1 LSEKPA
7 TTVDK
12 SAALDLNVVRVSIK
26 THLKNQA
33 HQWLTPF
40 DQNTP
45 ASAVEAVLKKRCES
59 VDEALVSLWNAI
71 GMPKQYSLV
80 AVGGYGR
87 GELFPFSDVDVL
99 ILIDKEPDEINTE
112 KLETFCGSGWD
123 IGLEIGHSVRTT
135 AQCVE
140 EAGKDIT
147 VQTALVESRLLA
159 GNSSNFK
166 SLNSSLKN
174 LLEVKT
180 FFRKKTLELRQRH
193 AKYQETPYSL
203 EPNCKESPGG
213 LRDLHVILW
222 VCRAAN
228 LGNSW
233 AEMAKKGLITP
244 FEAAKLRNNERTLK
258 KIRYQLHVTTGRRED
273 RLVYDVQTQL
283 AESLGYRPTSAKRS
297 SEQLMQQYYLAAKA
311 VMQLNT
317 ILLQNIELSI
327 FGANAEPVV
336 IDNEF
341 QETDSLLDIRDDDV
355 FARNPSAM
363 LRAFIVMQQNP
374 RLKGMSARMLR
385 QLWHSR
391 VKINSEFRK
400 NPVNKALFI
409 EFFKQPQGIVH
420 ELRRMNETSVL
431 GRYLPVFRKIVGQ
444 MQHDLF
450 HVYTV
455 DQHILTVVRNL
466 RRFTMAEHAHEY
478 PYCSQ
483 LMANFDDHW
492 LLYVAALFHDVAK
505 GRGGD
510 HSVLGEV
517 DARKFCKDH
526 GLNQENTDLV
536 AFLVKHHLTMS
547 NTAQKK
553 DLSDV
558 EVLKEFAALVK
569 TPRNLTALYLL
580 TVADIRGTSPKVWN
594 AWKGKLLEDLYR
606 LTLKYL
612 GGEAPNRR
620 QMLAEQQAEARRI
633 LRLYALS
640 DDVQDKLWAQL
651 DVSYFLRQGPSD
663 IAWHTRHL
671 YWRVDAE
678 QPIVKARLSP
688 IGEGLELL
696 VYTRDEMDLFAR
708 ICGYFD
714 SKNLSILDAKIHTT
728 SHGYALDSFLIQHD
742 SHHEFYRETL
752 SLLEAEL
759 QDRLVKRQP
768 LEPPVFGRMSRQS
781 RHFPVRPSVDLK
793 PDEKGNQYLLTVS
806 ATDRTGLLYSIT
818 RLLAQYKVNVQ
829 TAKIMTLGERA
840 EDTFLLYGQSLNSGK
855 LQIQLEAE
863 LLELLSI

>member
-1 LSEKPA
+1 MSNKPA

-12 SAALDLNVVRVSIK
+12 SAALDLNAVRVRIK
-26 THLKNQA
+26 TQLKSQA

-45 ASAVEAVLKKRCES
+45 ASAVEAVLRKRCVC
-59 VDEALVSLWNAI
+59 VDEALVALWNAI
-71 GMPKQYSLV
+71 GMSKQYSLV

-99 ILIDKEPDEINTE
+99 ILIDQEPDEVNTE

-123 IGLEIGHSVRTT
+123 IGLEIGHSVRTPK
-135 AQCVE
+135 QCVE

-147 VQTALVESRLLA
+147 VQTALVESRFLA
-159 GNSSNFK
+159 GNSSNFRA
-166 SLNSSLKN
+166 LNSTLQK

-213 LRDLHVILW
+213 LRDLHVISW

-283 AESLGYRPTSAKRS
+283 AESLGYRPTAAKRS

-327 FGANAEPVV
+327 FGSNAEPVV
-336 IDNEF
+336 IDDEF
-341 QETDSLLDIRDDDV
+341 QETDSLLDIRDDEV

-391 VKINSEFRK
+391 VKINSDFRK

-420 ELRRMNETSVL
+420 ELRRMNETSIL

-547 NTAQKK
+547 NSAQKK

-671 YWRVDAE
+671 YWRVDTE

-759 QDRLVKRQP
+759 QDRLIKRQP
-768 LEPPVFGRMSRQS
+768 LEPPVFGRMSRLS

>member
-1 LSEKPA
+1 MNA
-7 TTVDK
+7 
-12 SAALDLNVVRVSIK
+12 VRVNIK
-26 THLKNQA
+26 DRLKSQA

-45 ASAVEAVLKKRCES
+45 ASGVEAALKKRCVC
-59 VDEALVSLWNAI
+59 VDEALVRLWNAI
-71 GMPKQYSLV
+71 GMPRQYSLV

-99 ILIDKEPDEINTE
+99 ILIDQEPDEVNTE

-123 IGLEIGHSVRTT
+123 IGLEIGHSVRTRD
-135 AQCVE
+135 QCIE

-147 VQTALVESRLLA
+147 VQTALVESRLLT
-159 GNSSNFK
+159 GNANYFSELTD
-166 SLNSSLKN
+166 SLNR
-174 LLEVKT
+174 LLDVKT

-222 VCRAAN
+222 VCRAAH

-233 AEMAKKGLITP
+233 AEMAQKGLITP

-283 AESLGYRPTSAKRS
+283 AESLGYRPTAAKRS

-336 IDNEF
+336 IDEEF
-341 QETDSLLDIRDDDV
+341 QETDSLLDIRDDEV

-391 VKINSEFRK
+391 VKINSDFRK

-492 LLYVAALFHDVAK
+492 LLYIAALFHDVAK

-728 SHGYALDSFLIQHD
+728 AHGYALDSFLIQHD
-742 SHHEFYRETL
+742 SHNEFYRETL

-759 QDRLVKRQP
+759 QDRLIKRQP
-768 LEPPVFGRMSRQS
+768 LESPVFGRMSRQS

-818 RLLAQYKVNVQ
+818 RLLAQYKVSVQ
-829 TAKIMTLGERA
+829 AAKIMTLGERA

>member
-1 LSEKPA
+1 VIA
-7 TTVDK
+7 AND
-12 SAALDLNVVRVSIK
+12 SAAPDLNEVRIRIK
-26 THLKNQA
+26 TQLKSQA
-33 HQWLTPF
+33 HHWLTPF

-45 ASAVEAVLKKRCES
+45 ASAVESVLKKRCIS
-59 VDEALVSLWNAI
+59 VDEALVSLWQSLE
-71 GMPKQYSLV
+71 MPEEYSLV

-99 ILIDKEPDEINTE
+99 ILIDQEPNEVNTE

-123 IGLEIGHSVRTT
+123 IGLEIGHSVRTPD
-135 AQCVE
+135 QCIE
-140 EAGKDIT
+140 EASKDIT
-147 VQTALVESRLLA
+147 VQTALVESRLLV
-159 GNSSNFK
+159 GNRQNFK
-166 SLNSSLKN
+166 SLTASLEK

-283 AESLGYRPTSAKRS
+283 AESLGYRPTAAKRS

-336 IDNEF
+336 IDDEF
-341 QETDSLLDIRDDDV
+341 QETDSLLDIRNDDV
-355 FARNPSAM
+355 FANNPSAM

-391 VKINSEFRK
+391 VKINSDFRK

-492 LLYVAALFHDVAK
+492 LLYIAALFHDVAK

-612 GGEAPNRR
+612 GGEAPNHR

-688 IGEGLELL
+688 IGEGLELM

-742 SHHEFYRETL
+742 SHNEFYRETL

-759 QDRLVKRQP
+759 QDRLIKRQP

-840 EDTFLLYGQSLNSGK
+840 EDTFLLYGQSLSSGK
-855 LQIQLEAE
+855 LQIQLEAD

>member
-1 LSEKPA
+1 MSNKPA

-12 SAALDLNVVRVSIK
+12 SAALDLNAVRVSIK
-26 THLKNQA
+26 TQLKSQA

-45 ASAVEAVLKKRCES
+45 ASAVEAVLRKRCVC
-59 VDEALVSLWNAI
+59 VDEALVALWNAI

-99 ILIDKEPDEINTE
+99 ILIDQEPDEVNTE

-123 IGLEIGHSVRTT
+123 IGLEIGHSVRTPK
-135 AQCVE
+135 QCVE

-147 VQTALVESRLLA
+147 VQTALVESRFLA
-159 GNSSNFK
+159 GNSSNFRA
-166 SLNSSLKN
+166 LNSTLQK

-213 LRDLHVILW
+213 LRDLHVISW

-283 AESLGYRPTSAKRS
+283 AESLGYRPTAAKRS

-327 FGANAEPVV
+327 FGSNAEPVV
-336 IDNEF
+336 IDDEF
-341 QETDSLLDIRDDDV
+341 QETDSLLDIRDDEV

-391 VKINSEFRK
+391 VKINSDFRK

-671 YWRVDAE
+671 YWRVDTE

-759 QDRLVKRQP
+759 QDRLIKRQP

>member
-1 LSEKPA
+1 LNNEAKTSEAGLP
-7 TTVDK
+7 
-12 SAALDLNVVRVSIK
+12 LGQLNELKVRIK
-26 THLKNQA
+26 AELKGQA
-33 HQWLTPF
+33 HHWLSPF
-40 DQNTP
+40 NADTP
-45 ASAVEAVLKKRCES
+45 ADAVEAALKKRCKC
-59 VDEALVSLWNAI
+59 VDDALISLWKALQ
-71 GMPKQYSLV
+71 MPDSYSLV

-99 ILIDKEPDEINTE
+99 ILIDSEPDEADTE
-112 KLETFCGSGWD
+112 KLESFCGSGWD
-123 IGLEIGHSVRTT
+123 IGLEIGHSVRTLD
-135 AQCVE
+135 QCIE
-140 EAGKDIT
+140 EAIKDIT
-147 VQTALVESRLLA
+147 VQTALVESRILA
-159 GNSSNFK
+159 GNSIYFKDLTNKLK
-166 SLNSSLKN
+166 SLLD
-174 LLEVKT
+174 VKT

-193 AKYQETPYSL
+193 AKFQETPYSL

-213 LRDLHVILW
+213 LRDLHVISW
-222 VCRAAN
+222 VSRAAD

-233 AEMAKKGLITP
+233 ADMAKQGLITP

-283 AESLGYRPTSAKRS
+283 AESLGFKPTPAKRS
-297 SEQLMQQYYLAAKA
+297 SEQLMQKYYLAAKA

-327 FGANAEPVV
+327 FGSNAQAVV
-336 IDNEF
+336 IDEEF
-341 QETDSLLDIRDDDV
+341 QETDSLLDIRDDQV
-355 FARNPSAM
+355 FAKNPSAM

-374 RLKGMSARMLR
+374 RLKGMSARLLR
-385 QLWHSR
+385 QLWHDR

-400 NPVNKALFI
+400 DPVNKALFI

-431 GRYLPVFRKIVGQ
+431 GRYLPAFRKIVGQ

-478 PYCSQ
+478 PFCSQ

-492 LLYVAALFHDVAK
+492 LLYIAALFHDVAK

-510 HSVLGEV
+510 HSILGEV

-526 GLNQENTDLV
+526 GLNEENTDLV

-558 EVLKEFAALVK
+558 EVLKDFAALVQ

-606 LTLKYL
+606 LTLKHL

-671 YWRVDAE
+671 YWRVDTE

-728 SHGYALDSFLIQHD
+728 SHGYALDSFLIQHE
-742 SHHEFYRETL
+742 SNTEFYRETL

-759 QDRLVKRQP
+759 QDRLVKRLP
-768 LEPPVFGRMSRQS
+768 LEAPVFGRMSRQS
-781 RHFPVRPSVDLK
+781 RHFPVRPNVDLK
-793 PDEKGNQYLLTVS
+793 PDEKGSQYLLTVS

-818 RLLAQYKVNVQ
+818 RLLAQYKISVQ

-840 EDTFLLYGQSLNSGK
+840 EDSFLLYGQSLNSQK
-855 LQIQLEAE
+855 LQIQLETD

>member
-1 LSEKPA
+1 MSNKPVIA
-7 TTVDK
+7 AND
-12 SAALDLNVVRVSIK
+12 SAAPDLNEVRIRIK
-26 THLKNQA
+26 TQLKSQA
-33 HQWLTPF
+33 HHWLTPF

-45 ASAVEAVLKKRCES
+45 ASAVESVLKKRCIS
-59 VDEALVSLWNAI
+59 VDEALVSLWQSLE
-71 GMPKQYSLV
+71 MPEEYSLV

-99 ILIDKEPDEINTE
+99 ILIDQEPNEVNTE

-123 IGLEIGHSVRTT
+123 IGLEIGHSVRTPD
-135 AQCVE
+135 QCIE
-140 EAGKDIT
+140 EASKDIT
-147 VQTALVESRLLA
+147 VQTALVESRLLV
-159 GNSSNFK
+159 GNRQNFK
-166 SLNSSLKN
+166 SLSASLN
-174 LLEVKT
+174 RLLEVKT

-258 KIRYQLHVTTGRRED
+258 KIRYQLHVTTCRRED

-283 AESLGYRPTSAKRS
+283 AESLGYRPTAAKRS

-336 IDNEF
+336 IDDEF
-341 QETDSLLDIRDDDV
+341 QETDSLLDIRNDDV
-355 FARNPSAM
+355 FANNPSAM

-391 VKINSEFRK
+391 VKINSDFRK

-492 LLYVAALFHDVAK
+492 LLYIAALFHDVAK

-612 GGEAPNRR
+612 GGEAPNHR

-688 IGEGLELL
+688 IGEGLELM

-742 SHHEFYRETL
+742 SHNEFYRETL

-759 QDRLVKRQP
+759 QDRLIKRQP

-840 EDTFLLYGQSLNSGK
+840 EDTFLLYGQSLSSGK
-855 LQIQLEAE
+855 LQIQLEAD

>member
-1 LSEKPA
+1 MSYKPA
-7 TTVDK
+7 TMADK
-12 SAALDLNVVRVSIK
+12 SAALDLNAVRVSIK
-26 THLKNQA
+26 TQLKSQA

-45 ASAVEAVLKKRCES
+45 ASAVEAVLRKRCVC
-59 VDEALVSLWNAI
+59 VDEALVALWNAI

-99 ILIDKEPDEINTE
+99 ILIDQEPDKVNTE

-123 IGLEIGHSVRTT
+123 IGLEIGHSVRTPQ
-135 AQCVE
+135 QCVE

-159 GNSSNFK
+159 GNSINFIA
-166 SLNSSLKN
+166 LNSTLQK

-283 AESLGYRPTSAKRS
+283 AESLGYRPTAAKRS

-327 FGANAEPVV
+327 FGSNAEPVV
-336 IDNEF
+336 IDDEF
-341 QETDSLLDIRDDDV
+341 QETDSLLDIRDDEV
-355 FARNPSAM
+355 FVRNPSAM

-391 VKINSEFRK
+391 VKINSDFRK

-671 YWRVDAE
+671 YWRVDTE
-678 QPIVKARLSP
+678 QPIVKARLSQ

-742 SHHEFYRETL
+742 SHNEFYRETL

-759 QDRLVKRQP
+759 QDRLIKRQP

>member
-1 LSEKPA
+1 MSEKPA

-123 IGLEIGHSVRTT
+123 IGLEIGHSVRTP

-759 QDRLVKRQP
+759 QDRLIKRQP

>member
-1 LSEKPA
+1 MSEKPA

-71 GMPKQYSLV
+71 GIPKQYSLV

>member
-1 LSEKPA
+1 MIA
-7 TTVDK
+7 AND
-12 SAALDLNVVRVSIK
+12 SAAPDLNEVRIRIK
-26 THLKNQA
+26 TQLKSQA
-33 HQWLTPF
+33 HHWLTPF

-45 ASAVEAVLKKRCES
+45 ASAVESVLKKRCIS
-59 VDEALVSLWNAI
+59 VDEALVSLWQSLE
-71 GMPKQYSLV
+71 MPEEYSLV

-99 ILIDKEPDEINTE
+99 ILIDQEPNEVNTE

-123 IGLEIGHSVRTT
+123 IGLEIGHSVRTPD
-135 AQCVE
+135 QCIE
-140 EAGKDIT
+140 EASKDIT
-147 VQTALVESRLLA
+147 VQTALVESRLLV
-159 GNSSNFK
+159 GNRQNFK
-166 SLNSSLKN
+166 SLTASLEK

-283 AESLGYRPTSAKRS
+283 AESLGYRPTAAKRS

-336 IDNEF
+336 IDDEF
-341 QETDSLLDIRDDDV
+341 QETDSLLDIRNDDV
-355 FARNPSAM
+355 FANNPSAM

-391 VKINSEFRK
+391 VKINSDFRK

-431 GRYLPVFRKIVGQ
+431 GRYLPAFRKIVGQ

-492 LLYVAALFHDVAK
+492 LLYIAALFHDVAK

-612 GGEAPNRR
+612 GGEAPNHR

-688 IGEGLELL
+688 IGEGLELM

-742 SHHEFYRETL
+742 SHNEFYRETL

-759 QDRLVKRQP
+759 QDRLIKRQP

-840 EDTFLLYGQSLNSGK
+840 EDTFLLYGQSLSSGK
-855 LQIQLEAE
+855 LQIQLEAD

>member
-1 LSEKPA
+1 MPA
-7 TTVDK
+7 GYC
-12 SAALDLNVVRVSIK
+12 LI
-26 THLKNQA
+26 
-33 HQWLTPF
+33 
-40 DQNTP
+40 
-45 ASAVEAVLKKRCES
+45 
-59 VDEALVSLWNAI
+59 
-71 GMPKQYSLV
+71 

-99 ILIDKEPDEINTE
+99 VLINEEPNALNTD
-112 KLETFCGSGWD
+112 KLEKFCAAGWD
-123 IGLEIGHSVRTT
+123 IGLEIGHSVRTLQ
-135 AQCVE
+135 QCAE
-140 EAGKDIT
+140 EASKDIT
-147 VQTALVESRLLA
+147 VQTALVESRLIA
-159 GNSSNFK
+159 GDILFFNRLSEK
-166 SLNSSLKN
+166 LKAI
-174 LLEVKT
+174 LDIKT

-193 AKYQETPYSL
+193 AKFQETPYSL

-222 VCRAAN
+222 ISRAAN

-233 AEMAKKGLITP
+233 AEMAKQGLITP
-244 FEAAKLRNNERTLK
+244 FEAAKLRKNERTLK
-258 KIRYQLHVTTGRRED
+258 KIRHQLHVITGRRED
-273 RLVYDVQTQL
+273 GLVYDVQTQL
-283 AESLGYRPTSAKRS
+283 AESLGYRPTNAKRS
-297 SEQLMQQYYLAAKA
+297 SEQLMQQYYLSAKA

-327 FGANAEPVV
+327 FGSNAQAV
-336 IDNEF
+336 IIDSDF
-341 QETDSLLDIRDDDV
+341 QETDLLLDIRDDSV
-355 FARNPSAM
+355 FAKNPSLM

-374 RLKGMSARMLR
+374 KLKGMSARMLR
-385 QLWHSR
+385 QLWHNR
-391 VKINSEFRK
+391 VKINSEFRN

-409 EFFKQPQGIVH
+409 ELFKQPQGIVH
-420 ELRRMNETSVL
+420 ELRRMNETSIL
-431 GRYLPVFRKIVGQ
+431 GRYLPSFRKIVGQ

-478 PYCSQ
+478 PFCSQ
-483 LMANFDDHW
+483 LMANFEDHW
-492 LLYVAALFHDVAK
+492 LLYIAALFHDIAK

-510 HSVLGEV
+510 HSLLGEV
-517 DARKFCKDH
+517 EARKFCKEH
-526 GLNQENTDLV
+526 QFNWENTELV
-536 AFLVKHHLTMS
+536 SFLVKHHLTMS

-558 EVLKEFAALVK
+558 EVIKEFAVLVK

-594 AWKGKLLEDLYR
+594 GWKGKLLEDLFR
-606 LTLKYL
+606 LTRKFL
-612 GGEAPNRR
+612 GGESPNRR
-620 QMLAEQQAEARRI
+620 QMLVEQQAEALRI
-633 LRLYALS
+633 LRLSALA
-640 DDVQDKLWAQL
+640 DNVQDSLWPKL
-651 DVSYFLRQGPSD
+651 DVSYFLRQGASD

-671 YWRVDAE
+671 YWQVDTNK
-678 QPIVKARLSP
+678 PIVKARLST

-714 SKNLSILDAKIHTT
+714 SKNLSVLDAKIHTT
-728 SHGYALDSFLIQHD
+728 SHGYALDSFLIRHE
-742 SHHEFYRETL
+742 SNEEFYRESL

-759 QDRLVKRQP
+759 QDRLVKRLP
-768 LEPPVFGRMSRQS
+768 LEAPVFGRVSRQS

-793 PDEKGNQYLLTVS
+793 PDDKGNQYLLTVS

-818 RLLAQYKVNVQ
+818 RLLAQYKVSVQ

-840 EDTFLLYGQSLNSGK
+840 EDSFLLYGQSLNSQK
-855 LQIQLEAE
+855 LQIQLEND

>member
-1 LSEKPA
+1 MSNKPVITA
-7 TTVDK
+7 ESS
-12 SAALDLNVVRVSIK
+12 SAQDLNAVRVAI
-26 THLKNQA
+26 KNQLKSQA
-33 HQWLTPF
+33 HLWLTPF
-40 DQNTP
+40 DQHTP
-45 ASAVEAVLKKRCES
+45 ASMVESVLRKRSIC
-59 VDEALVSLWNAI
+59 VDEALVSLWDAI

-99 ILIDKEPDEINTE
+99 ILIDQEPDEINTE

-123 IGLEIGHSVRTT
+123 IGLEIGHSVRTPD
-135 AQCVE
+135 QCVE

-159 GNSSNFK
+159 GNSNNFK
-166 SLNSSLKN
+166 NLNSALHK

-258 KIRYQLHVTTGRRED
+258 KFRYQLHVTTGRRED

-283 AESLGYRPTSAKRS
+283 AESLGYRPTAAKRS
-297 SEQLMQQYYLAAKA
+297 SEQLMQRYYLAAKA

-327 FGANAEPVV
+327 FGVNAEPVV
-336 IDNEF
+336 IDDEF
-341 QETDSLLDIRDDDV
+341 QVTDSLLDIRDDEV

-385 QLWHSR
+385 RLWHSR
-391 VKINSEFRK
+391 VKINSDFR
-400 NPVNKALFI
+400 NDPVNKALFI
-409 EFFKQPQGIVH
+409 DFFKQPQGIVH

-492 LLYVAALFHDVAK
+492 LLYIAALFHDVAK

-526 GLNQENTDLV
+526 GLNQESTDLV

-606 LTLKYL
+606 LTLKHL

-640 DDVQDKLWAQL
+640 DDVQDKLWTQL

-671 YWRVDAE
+671 YWRVDTD

-759 QDRLVKRQP
+759 QDRLIKRQP
-768 LEPPVFGRMSRQS
+768 LEAPVFGRMSRQS

-840 EDTFLLYGQSLNSGK
+840 EDSFLLYGQSLNSGK

>member
-1 LSEKPA
+1 MIA
-7 TTVDK
+7 AND
-12 SAALDLNVVRVSIK
+12 SAAPDLNEVRIRIK
-26 THLKNQA
+26 TQLKSQA
-33 HQWLTPF
+33 HHWLTPF

-45 ASAVEAVLKKRCES
+45 ASAVESVLKKRCIS
-59 VDEALVSLWNAI
+59 VDEALVSLWQSLE
-71 GMPKQYSLV
+71 MPEEYSLV

-99 ILIDKEPDEINTE
+99 ILIDQEPNEVNTE

-123 IGLEIGHSVRTT
+123 IGLEIGHSVRTPD
-135 AQCVE
+135 QCIE
-140 EAGKDIT
+140 EASKDIT
-147 VQTALVESRLLA
+147 VQTALVESRLLV
-159 GNSSNFK
+159 GNRQNFK
-166 SLNSSLKN
+166 SLSASLN
-174 LLEVKT
+174 RLLEVKT

-283 AESLGYRPTSAKRS
+283 AESLGYRPTAAKRS

-336 IDNEF
+336 IDDEF
-341 QETDSLLDIRDDDV
+341 QETDSLLDIRNDDV
-355 FARNPSAM
+355 FANNPSAM

-391 VKINSEFRK
+391 VKINSDFRK

-492 LLYVAALFHDVAK
+492 LLYIAALFHDVAK

-612 GGEAPNRR
+612 GGEAPNHR

-688 IGEGLELL
+688 IGEGLELM

-742 SHHEFYRETL
+742 SHNEFYRETL

-759 QDRLVKRQP
+759 QDRLIKRQP

-840 EDTFLLYGQSLNSGK
+840 EDTFLLYGQSLSSGK
-855 LQIQLEAE
+855 LQIQLEAD

>member
-1 LSEKPA
+1 
-7 TTVDK
+7 
-12 SAALDLNVVRVSIK
+12 
-26 THLKNQA
+26 
-33 HQWLTPF
+33 
-40 DQNTP
+40 
-45 ASAVEAVLKKRCES
+45 
-59 VDEALVSLWNAI
+59 
-71 GMPKQYSLV
+71 M
-80 AVGGYGR
+80 
-87 GELFPFSDVDVL
+87 
-99 ILIDKEPDEINTE
+99 
-112 KLETFCGSGWD
+112 
-123 IGLEIGHSVRTT
+123 
-135 AQCVE
+135 
-140 EAGKDIT
+140 
-147 VQTALVESRLLA
+147 
-159 GNSSNFK
+159 
-166 SLNSSLKN
+166 
-174 LLEVKT
+174 
-180 FFRKKTLELRQRH
+180 
-193 AKYQETPYSL
+193 
-203 EPNCKESPGG
+203 
-213 LRDLHVILW
+213 
-222 VCRAAN
+222 
-228 LGNSW
+228 GNSW

-283 AESLGYRPTSAKRS
+283 AESLGYRPTAAKRS

-327 FGANAEPVV
+327 FGSNAEPVV
-336 IDNEF
+336 IDDEF
-341 QETDSLLDIRDDDV
+341 QETDSLLDIRDDEV

-391 VKINSEFRK
+391 VKINNDFRK

-569 TPRNLTALYLL
+569 T
-580 TVADIRGTSPKVWN
+580 
-594 AWKGKLLEDLYR
+594 
-606 LTLKYL
+606 
-612 GGEAPNRR
+612 
-620 QMLAEQQAEARRI
+620 
-633 LRLYALS
+633 
-640 DDVQDKLWAQL
+640 
-651 DVSYFLRQGPSD
+651 
-663 IAWHTRHL
+663 
-671 YWRVDAE
+671 
-678 QPIVKARLSP
+678 
-688 IGEGLELL
+688 
-696 VYTRDEMDLFAR
+696 
-708 ICGYFD
+708 C
-714 SKNLSILDAKIHTT
+714 
-728 SHGYALDSFLIQHD
+728 
-742 SHHEFYRETL
+742 
-752 SLLEAEL
+752 
-759 QDRLVKRQP
+759 
-768 LEPPVFGRMSRQS
+768 
-781 RHFPVRPSVDLK
+781 
-793 PDEKGNQYLLTVS
+793 
-806 ATDRTGLLYSIT
+806 LLYTSD
-818 RLLAQYKVNVQ
+818 A
-829 TAKIMTLGERA
+829 ADE
-840 EDTFLLYGQSLNSGK
+840 
-855 LQIQLEAE
+855 
-863 LLELLSI
+863 

>member
-1 LSEKPA
+1 MIA
-7 TTVDK
+7 AND
-12 SAALDLNVVRVSIK
+12 SAAPDLNEVRIRIK
-26 THLKNQA
+26 TQLKSQA
-33 HQWLTPF
+33 HHWLTPF

-45 ASAVEAVLKKRCES
+45 ASAVESVLKKRCIS
-59 VDEALVSLWNAI
+59 VDEALVSLWQSLE
-71 GMPKQYSLV
+71 MPEEYSLV

-99 ILIDKEPDEINTE
+99 ILIDQEPNEVNTE

-123 IGLEIGHSVRTT
+123 IGLEIGHSVRTPD
-135 AQCVE
+135 QCIE
-140 EAGKDIT
+140 EASKDIT
-147 VQTALVESRLLA
+147 VQTALVESRLLV
-159 GNSSNFK
+159 GNRQNFK
-166 SLNSSLKN
+166 SLSASLKR

-283 AESLGYRPTSAKRS
+283 AESLGYRPTAAKRS

-336 IDNEF
+336 IDDEF
-341 QETDSLLDIRDDDV
+341 QETDSLLDIRNDDV
-355 FARNPSAM
+355 FANNPSAM

-391 VKINSEFRK
+391 VKINSDFRK

-492 LLYVAALFHDVAK
+492 LLYIAALFHDVAK

-612 GGEAPNRR
+612 GGEAPNHR

-688 IGEGLELL
+688 IGEGLELM

-742 SHHEFYRETL
+742 SHNEFYRETL

-759 QDRLVKRQP
+759 QDRLIKRQP

-840 EDTFLLYGQSLNSGK
+840 EDTFLLYGQSLSSGK
-855 LQIQLEAE
+855 LQIQLEAD

>member
-1 LSEKPA
+1 MIA
-7 TTVDK
+7 AND
-12 SAALDLNVVRVSIK
+12 SAAPDLNEVRIRIK
-26 THLKNQA
+26 TQLKSQA
-33 HQWLTPF
+33 HHWLTPF

-45 ASAVEAVLKKRCES
+45 ASAVESVLKKRCIS
-59 VDEALVSLWNAI
+59 VDEALVSLWQSLE
-71 GMPKQYSLV
+71 MPEEYSLV

-99 ILIDKEPDEINTE
+99 ILIDQEPNEVNTE

-123 IGLEIGHSVRTT
+123 IGLEIGHSVRTPD
-135 AQCVE
+135 QCIE
-140 EAGKDIT
+140 EASKDIT
-147 VQTALVESRLLA
+147 VQTALVESRLLV
-159 GNSSNFK
+159 GNRQNFK
-166 SLNSSLKN
+166 SLTASLEK

-283 AESLGYRPTSAKRS
+283 AESLGYRPTAAKRS

-336 IDNEF
+336 IDDEF
-341 QETDSLLDIRDDDV
+341 QETDSLLDIRNDDV
-355 FARNPSAM
+355 FANNPSAM

-391 VKINSEFRK
+391 VKINSDFRK

-492 LLYVAALFHDVAK
+492 LLYIAALFHDVAK

-612 GGEAPNRR
+612 GGEAPNHR

-688 IGEGLELL
+688 IGEGLELM

-742 SHHEFYRETL
+742 SHNEFYRETL

-759 QDRLVKRQP
+759 QDRLIKRQP

-840 EDTFLLYGQSLNSGK
+840 EDTFLLYGQSLSSGK
-855 LQIQLEAE
+855 LQIQLEAD

>member
-1 LSEKPA
+1 MIA
-7 TTVDK
+7 AND
-12 SAALDLNVVRVSIK
+12 SAAPDLNEVRIRIK
-26 THLKNQA
+26 TQLKSQA
-33 HQWLTPF
+33 HHWLTPF

-45 ASAVEAVLKKRCES
+45 ASAVESVLKKRCIS
-59 VDEALVSLWNAI
+59 VDEALVSLWQSLE
-71 GMPKQYSLV
+71 MPEEYSLV

-99 ILIDKEPDEINTE
+99 ILIDQEPNEVNTE

-123 IGLEIGHSVRTT
+123 IGLEIGHSVRTPD
-135 AQCVE
+135 QCIE
-140 EAGKDIT
+140 EASKDIT
-147 VQTALVESRLLA
+147 VQTALVESRLLV
-159 GNSSNFK
+159 GNRKNFK
-166 SLNSSLKN
+166 SLTASLEK

-233 AEMAKKGLITP
+233 AEMAQKGLITP

-283 AESLGYRPTSAKRS
+283 AESLGYRPTAAKRS

-336 IDNEF
+336 IDDEF
-341 QETDSLLDIRDDDV
+341 QETDSLLDIRNDDV
-355 FARNPSAM
+355 FANNPSAM

-391 VKINSEFRK
+391 VKINSDFRK

-492 LLYVAALFHDVAK
+492 LLYIAALFHDVAK

-612 GGEAPNRR
+612 GGEAPNHR

-688 IGEGLELL
+688 IGEGLELM

-742 SHHEFYRETL
+742 SHNEFYRETL

-759 QDRLVKRQP
+759 QDRLIKRQP

-840 EDTFLLYGQSLNSGK
+840 EDTFLLYGQSLSSGK
-855 LQIQLEAE
+855 LQIQLEAD